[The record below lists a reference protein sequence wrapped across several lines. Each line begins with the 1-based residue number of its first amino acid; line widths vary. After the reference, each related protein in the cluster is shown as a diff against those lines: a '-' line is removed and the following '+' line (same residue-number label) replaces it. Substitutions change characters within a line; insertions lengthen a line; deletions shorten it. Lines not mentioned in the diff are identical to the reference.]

1 MKKWGFI
8 FLIFMFL
15 IGGVSA
21 ISLEI
26 TFIGD
31 NPAIVGFGTTYTD
44 AGATL
49 NNLIP
54 LPDNGPF
61 IINVNGILILNLTI
75 TKTSDVDTSKIGSY
89 SVTYSA
95 VNSEGSIITATRTVN
110 VIDTTAPVITING
123 DNPANVEIGSNYTDA
138 RATALDDV
146 DGDLT
151 PSISIS
157 GTVDTNSLGEY
168 IITYTVSDNAGNQA
182 TATRTVNVIEP
193 AIVPPNNNVPGSPSG
208 FASSNPV
215 IIINDTITNA
225 STVEVPN
232 PNDKLQ
238 NNPETNPKTGITGKS
253 IIGFIGENKGISIVI
268 GILIILVIA
277 GYSFIKVRIK
287 RKLWGFKQ

>member
-1 MKKWGFI
+1 MKKSWFI

-49 NNLIP
+49 NDLIS

-95 VNSEGSIITATRTVN
+95 VDSEGSIITATRTVN

-151 PSISIS
+151 PGISIS
-157 GTVDTNSLGEY
+157 GSVDTNSLGEY

-238 NNPETNPKTGITGKS
+238 NNPETNSKTGITGKS